1 MQMAQKYD
9 EIAETVGR
17 NELKDF
23 ERMKKITAP
32 SQTIAFFNSN
42 PTYKSISLFAEL
54 KIEFLQAFGF
64 AFWITQPPKMSFIT
78 TLFTR

>member
-23 ERMKKITAP
+23 ERMKK
-32 SQTIAFFNSN
+32 SQRHH
-42 PTYKSISLFAEL
+42 K
-54 KIEFLQAFGF
+54 
-64 AFWITQPPKMSFIT
+64 
-78 TLFTR
+78 R